1 MRVEGSAFASST
13 KIEPTLLL
21 EFTAEKWVMKPQLV
35 GGNDF
40 LGGGS
45 IIQEVTMHGLAGKA
59 RIEIPPSPCFKPG
72 EERIS
77 IPRY

>member
-1 MRVEGSAFASST
+1 
-13 KIEPTLLL
+13 
-21 EFTAEKWVMKPQLV
+21 MKPQLV

-40 LGGGS
+40 FFWGGGGS
-45 IIQEVTMHGLAGKA
+45 IIQEVTMHGLASKD